1 MANLVTPKFR
11 VSYPKVF
18 KAELN
23 KLSGKAEYSVVALF
37 DKDAD
42 LKPIREAI
50 KAAIIEK
57 WGPDAAKHPKNLRN
71 PLRDQ
76 ADKAKEID
84 GKRVMPDGHTEGAY
98 FLNLKST
105 QKPGVVDENVQ
116 PILDESTFYA
126 GCYARASV
134 SVYAYDQA
142 GNRGVG
148 IGLTNIQKVADGEPF
163 SGRPKP
169 EASFTPVKTEG
180 TSAAGIF

>member
-1 MANLVTPKFR
+1 MANIVTPKFR

-18 KAELN
+18 KAEIN
-23 KLSGKAEYSVVALF
+23 KLSGKSEYGVVALF
-37 DKDAD
+37 DKGAD
-42 LKPIREAI
+42 LSALREAI
-50 KAAIIEK
+50 KAAIVEK
-57 WGPDAAKHPKNLRN
+57 WGPDASKHPKNLRN

-76 ADKAKEID
+76 ADKAKD
-84 GKRVMPDGHTEGAY
+84 GIMPDGHVEGAY

-116 PILDESTFYA
+116 PILDESQFYA

-148 IGLTNIQKVADGEPF
+148 IGLTNIQKVADGDPF

-169 EASFTPVKTEG
+169 EDSFKPVAGSANNAS
-180 TSAAGIF
+180 IF